1 MSLASGQPA
10 GTERGWAGRTRGR
23 AELTPPP
30 QCNSTGGDCFSRA
43 YASGVTALR
52 EWYRYH
58 YVDILALRPA
68 APEDARRS
76 PGGRFVFSCRY
87 DGQDCQAR

>member
-1 MSLASGQPA
+1 M
-10 GTERGWAGRTRGR
+10 GR
-23 AELTPPP
+23 ADEGPSRTDAPP